1 MSDPSAAEHGNRICG
16 ATGPAVL
23 TVDAGSGSCRA
34 LIFDERGT
42 LLGLAQREWTYEP
55 SEFPGGMD
63 FDGAKGWEYVKAVV
77 RGALDQAQIAAEDI
91 TAVSSTSMREGFVL
105 FDEAGREIFGVPNVD
120 ARAGKEAE
128 ELIAQGLAEPIYRR
142 GGDWTSIAAPARLR
156 WIEHTLPDVWERAH
170 RIGMLGDWVLQ
181 RLSGEYVTDPSLGSS
196 SGLFELKDR
205 SWSAE
210 TAQEL
215 GIGHLLP
222 PVHESGTVVGAVSEQ
237 AARDTGLAAGTPV
250 VTGGA
255 DTQLGLLGGQV
266 LGSDRFGVVGG
277 TYWLTAG
284 LFDTPVV
291 DPEIRLRTLCH
302 VVPGQWMVEGVGFIH
317 GLSTRWVRD
326 GLFLTGDRDV
336 IFEEAYSKLDELA
349 AQVPPGSNGVH
360 YQCSNVMNARQWK
373 HGPPSVVGLSPLN
386 IEGTGL
392 GAIFRAVLEE
402 AAFVARGHLDILKDI
417 RPEPF
422 DVVDFVGGPSRSP
435 VWSQLLADVLGVRV
449 RVPSVEEATC
459 LGAAMC
465 AHVGAGTFS
474 SLEEAAQGMAVEQV
488 TYEPDTAAV
497 EAYDVIYPAWT
508 GVKDDLLASAD
519 NGRVAHL
526 WKGAG
531 A

>member
-1 MSDPSAAEHGNRICG
+1 MSQSSR
-16 ATGPAVL
+16 PAVL

-34 LIFDERGT
+34 LVFDAQGK

-55 SEFPGGMD
+55 SEYPGGMD
-63 FDGAKGWEYVKAVV
+63 FDGAKGWEYVKEVV
-77 RGALDQAQIAAEDI
+77 RGAIDKAGIPAEDI
-91 TAVSSTSMREGFVL
+91 KAVSSTSMREGFVL
-105 FDEAGREIFGVPNVD
+105 FDESGNEIFGVPNVD
-120 ARAGKEAE
+120 ARAGEQAVQ
-128 ELIAQGLAEPIYRR
+128 LIDEGLAEPIYRR

-156 WIEHTLPDVWERAH
+156 WIKEKLPDVWERAH

-181 RLSGEYVTDPSLGSS
+181 RMSGEYVTDPSLGSS
-196 SGLFELKDR
+196 SGLFDLGAR
-205 SWSAE
+205 QWSTE
-210 TAQEL
+210 TAEVL

-266 LGSDRFGVVGG
+266 LGTGSFGVVGG

-284 LFDTPVV
+284 LFDHPLV

-302 VVPGQWMVEGVGFIH
+302 VVPGQWMVEGVGFVH

-326 GLFLTGDRDV
+326 GLYLVGRDGV
-336 IFEEAYSKLDELA
+336 SLEEAYQQLDDLA
-349 AQVPPGSNGVH
+349 AKVPPGANGVM
-360 YQCSNVMNARQWK
+360 YQASNVMNARDWK
-373 HGPPSVVGLSPLN
+373 HGPPSVVGLSPLD
-386 IEGTGL
+386 IAGTGL
-392 GAIFRAVLEE
+392 GSIFRGVLEE
-402 AAFVARGHLDILKDI
+402 AAFVARGHLDILRDVS
-417 RPEPF
+417 PGDV

-435 VWSQLLADVLGVRV
+435 VWSQLLADVLGIRV
-449 RVPSVEEATC
+449 RVPQVEEATC

-465 AHVGAGTFS
+465 AQVGAGTFA
-474 SLEEAAQGMAVEQV
+474 SLEEAASGMSVPQKD
-488 TYEPDTAAV
+488 YEPDAAAV
-497 EAYDVIYPAWT
+497 EAYDEIYPAWT
-508 GVKDDLLASAD
+508 GVKDDLLAMAD
-519 NGRVAHL
+519 AGRAAHM